1 MSRLW
6 LATLG
11 AAAVIAC
18 GDDDSGGGPTDL
30 FPDVAGLYDIAGQ
43 FDGVD
48 PSEASFTG
56 TVLIE
61 QESLESSILT
71 GTANIT
77 ITGSEGTVNV
87 VDAELLDAGVD
98 LGGNVSFHLEQGA
111 VSWNFLGE
119 RGGDVLV
126 GTHTLTLEAETRI
139 GTWTGQR

>member
-6 LATLG
+6 LTALG

-30 FPDVAGLYDIAGQ
+30 FPDVAGTYVIAGQ

-48 PSEASFTG
+48 PSEAAFTG
-56 TVLIE
+56 TILIE

-87 VDAELLDAGVD
+87 VDAELLDAAVD
-98 LGGNVSFHLEQGA
+98 LGGNVSFHLQQGA

-119 RGGDVLV
+119 RAGDVLE
-126 GTHTLTLEAETRI
+126 GTQTLTLDSETRI
-139 GTWTGQR
+139 GSWSGER

>member
-6 LATLG
+6 LAALG
-11 AAAVIAC
+11 AAALIAC
-18 GDDDSGGGPTDL
+18 GDDDAGGGPTDL
-30 FPDVAGLYDIAGQ
+30 FPDVAGTYVVAGQ
-43 FDGVD
+43 FDGVE
-48 PSEASFTG
+48 PSEAAFTG
-56 TVLIE
+56 TILIE

-87 VDAELLDAGVD
+87 VDAELLDATVD

-119 RGGDVLV
+119 RAGDVLE
-126 GTHTLTLEAETRI
+126 GTHALTLDSETRI
-139 GTWTGQR
+139 GSWSGER